1 MMNHIVIEKIY
12 IKQYLEKLTHRVFK
26 ILPMCEERSSTINE
40 YIDSLVREITGN
52 ANVIFQE
59 DLLLIVGTLKGLN
72 KDSHKELK
80 SDIFKTCDAISRIKE
95 RVDS

>member
-1 MMNHIVIEKIY
+1 MKQLMIDNIY
-12 IKQYLEKLTHRVFK
+12 IRQYLEKLTHRVFK
-26 ILPMCEERSSTINE
+26 ILPMCEEKSLTINE

-72 KDSHKELK
+72 KDNHKELK

-95 RVDS
+95 RVDF